1 MTIKSGLMALS
12 ALCLVSLVMLV
23 IPDDEA
29 YRWVD
34 QSSNSAIVLVICAVL
49 GFAAALSGRFEVGFV
64 AGAIALIAALVQL
77 VGLTD
82 GGLLGGNGSTMALLL
97 GVGLG
102 FCGLAL
108 AERLG
113 ATEAASATAQPVDA

>member
-1 MTIKSGLMALS
+1 MTVKSGFTALS
-12 ALCLVSLVMLV
+12 AVCFVSLVMLI

-34 QSSNSAIVLVICAVL
+34 QSTNSAIILVICAAL
-49 GFAAALSGRFEVGFV
+49 GFVAATSGRFALGFL
-64 AGAIALIAALVQL
+64 AGAIAWVAALVQL
-77 VGLTD
+77 VGLSD
-82 GGLLGGNGSTMALLL
+82 GGLLGGNGSTFALVL

-108 AERLG
+108 ADRL
-113 ATEAASATAQPVDA
+113 TPRDA

>member
-1 MTIKSGLMALS
+1 MTVKSGFTALS

-34 QSSNSAIVLVICAVL
+34 QSTNSAIVLIICAGL
-49 GFAAALSGRFEVGFV
+49 GFFAGASGRFMLGFV
-64 AGAIALIAALVQL
+64 VGTIAWIAALVQL

-82 GGLLGGNGSTMALLL
+82 GGLLGGNGSTFALLL

-108 AERLG
+108 ADKL
-113 ATEAASATAQPVDA
+113 APEAA

>member
-1 MTIKSGLMALS
+1 MTVKSGFTALS
-12 ALCLVSLVMLV
+12 ALCLVSLVMLI

-34 QSSNSAIVLVICAVL
+34 QSTNSAIILVICAVL
-49 GFAAALSGRFEVGFV
+49 GFFAGASGRFVLGFV
-64 AGAIALIAALVQL
+64 AGVIAWVAALVQL

-82 GGLLGGNGSTMALLL
+82 GGLLGGNGSTFALLL

-108 AERLG
+108 ADRL
-113 ATEAASATAQPVDA
+113 TPEAA